1 MPESKTKATEPT
13 GPDPTPEPVEPGL
26 DPETEPGLNPEA
38 LGRGPRNDTGLPNV
52 HQAIAEA
59 MRLVRAVG
67 KWGQNKEQ
75 NYKFRSID
83 DFMTALNPAM
93 AKAGVHIVP
102 TVLQRITDDS
112 HTTSNN
118 KVMRWVDVEM
128 RFRIFGPAGD
138 FVDVITWGE
147 ARDSADKGTN
157 KAMTGAFKYAVM
169 QAFMVPTQDLE
180 DADQSSPEVEP
191 VRQEARAERRQAERQ
206 QAPRVAD
213 GVQIAAALK
222 GASTKTDMGQRLA
235 ALPGALVVEN
245 SPGRFAYDSKRLREI
260 DVVLD
265 EGEGDTMSAWEAI
278 GIFGASLPDAIE
290 DPAEPEIPEPPQNTQ
305 GPAQRLHAGD
315 PDPEGDLWAREDAER
330 QQQAEGRNEEPGR

>member
-1 MPESKTKATEPT
+1 MSEQNEPQQ
-13 GPDPTPEPVEPGL
+13 GV
-26 DPETEPGLNPEA
+26 DPET
-38 LGRGPRNDTGLPNV
+38 LGQGPRNGGDQLPNV
-52 HQAIAEA
+52 HQSIAEA

-67 KWGQNKEQ
+67 KWGTNKDQ
-75 NYKFRSID
+75 NYRFRSID

-102 TVLQRITDDS
+102 TVLQRIIDDT
-112 HTTSNN
+112 HTTRGGSI
-118 KVMRWVDVEM
+118 MRWVDVEM

-138 FVDVITWGE
+138 FVDVTTWGE

-157 KAMTGAFKYAVM
+157 KAMTGAFKYAIM

-180 DADQSSPEVEP
+180 DADQSSPEAEP
-191 VRQEARAERRQAERQ
+191 AQVVRQEARAERRQAERQ

-222 GASTKTDMGQRLA
+222 AATTKTDMGARLA
-235 ALPGALVVEN
+235 ALPGGLVVE
-245 SPGRFAYDSKRLREI
+245 SAPGKYAYDSKRLREI
-260 DVVLD
+260 DVALD

-278 GIFGASLPDAIE
+278 GIFGASLPDSIE
-290 DPAEPEIPEPPQNTQ
+290 DPEPLPIPEPPQNTR

-315 PDPEGDLWAREDAER
+315 PDPEGDLWAQEDA
-330 QQQAEGRNEEPGR
+330 QAAEGMNEEPGR